1 MCGIA
6 GILGNGNLSDAESMV
21 SAIIHRGP
29 NGSGFFKEDVK
40 QGVGTITFGHSRLSI
55 IDLLNSNQ
63 PIESDHG
70 CTLLF
75 NGEIYNYISLRE
87 KLTDYPFRTN
97 GDGESILALHKKY
110 ISDFSKRN
118 TEGTHNPALK
128 HVEWVRKLDGM
139 WGFAIWDNRANEL
152 ILCRDTMGVKPIVR
166 TILNDGTLLFA
177 SEVKAFHTHPD
188 FSAMPDINA
197 LSVRLAYEYP
207 LDQTTLFSN
216 VTSVGIGT
224 IETWS
229 LDENGRAYLTGVV
242 NYDKPRVKPDKSW
255 NPATQA
261 KVLLESLRN
270 SIEDRLM
277 ADVPVGVV
285 LSGGLDSGLIASI
298 ANDVAISK
306 SIDRPSA
313 WTVADSEEN
322 VDLKAAC
329 LVAKHHDLDH
339 KVSIQDEDTMWKGLS
354 KFSWHGEDL
363 DITVIFWQSVFE
375 MMNGHTNVALC
386 GQGADELHAGY
397 SRYRNLNAHSR
408 VIRERLE
415 LAEEITISSNDR
427 GLGKAWSEESI
438 YPEHNLKD
446 IPSALEFEQTRG
458 QLSNF
463 QLRLGDRHSMS
474 YGIEARVPFLSSNHR
489 SISNRL
495 PISYRISSHDE
506 KMALRTAAEL
516 TRLPMEIV
524 RRPKLPAGTATSPKL
539 VSDIINELTP
549 HVSQW
554 IDDYGVLAKQLRKQ
568 PDMAIGLR
576 LFHAV
581 HFTDTSNNL
590 RSGDLLS
597 LLEDVSDWNVT
608 R

>member
-242 NYDKPRVKPDKSW
+242 NYDKPRVKPAKSW

>member
-6 GILGNGNLSDAESMV
+6 GILGNGNLSDANSMV

-29 NGSGFFKEDVK
+29 DGSGFFKEDVK

-118 TEGTHNPALK
+118 TEATHNPALK
-128 HVEWVRKLDGM
+128 HVEWVRQLNGM

-188 FSAMPDINA
+188 FLAMPDINA

-229 LDENGRAYLTGVV
+229 LDGNGRAYLTGVV
-242 NYDKPRVKPDKSW
+242 NYEKPRVNPARSW
-255 NPATQA
+255 NPDTQA
-261 KVLLESLRN
+261 KVLLGSLRD
-270 SIEDRLM
+270 SIEERLM

-363 DITVIFWQSVFE
+363 DISVIFWQSVFE

-386 GQGADELHAGY
+386 GQGADEIHAGY
-397 SRYRNLNAHSR
+397 SRYRNLNAHSSL
-408 VIRERLE
+408 IRERLE
-415 LAEEITISSNDR
+415 LVEEINISSNDR

-474 YGIEARVPFLSSNHR
+474 HGIEARVPFLSSNHR
-489 SISNRL
+489 SLSNRL

-590 RSGDLLS
+590 RSGSLLS
-597 LLEDVSDWNVT
+597 LLEDVSDWNVA

>member
-75 NGEIYNYISLRE
+75 NGEIYNYISLRG

>member
-177 SEVKAFHTHPD
+177 SEVKAFHTHPE

-242 NYDKPRVKPDKSW
+242 NYDKPRVKLAKSW

-597 LLEDVSDWNVT
+597 LLEDVSDWNIT

>member
-1 MCGIA
+1 MCGLA

>member
-242 NYDKPRVKPDKSW
+242 NYDKPRVKLAKSW

>member
-590 RSGDLLS
+590 RSGSLLS
-597 LLEDVSDWNVT
+597 LLEDVSDWNVA

>member
-152 ILCRDTMGVKPIVR
+152 ILCRDTMGVMPIVR

-242 NYDKPRVKPDKSW
+242 NYDKPRVKLAKSW

-597 LLEDVSDWNVT
+597 LLEDVSDWNIT

>member
-29 NGSGFFKEDVK
+29 DGSGFFKEDVK

-242 NYDKPRVKPDKSW
+242 NYDKPRVKPAKSW

-386 GQGADELHAGY
+386 GQGADEIHAGY
-397 SRYRNLNAHSR
+397 SRYRNLNAHSSL
-408 VIRERLE
+408 IRERLE

-597 LLEDVSDWNVT
+597 LLEDVSDWNIT